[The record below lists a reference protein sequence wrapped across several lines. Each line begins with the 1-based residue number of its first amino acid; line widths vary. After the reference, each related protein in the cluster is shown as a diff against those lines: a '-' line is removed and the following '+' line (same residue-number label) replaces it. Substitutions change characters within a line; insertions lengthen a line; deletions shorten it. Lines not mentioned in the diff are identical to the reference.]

1 MNALTLPPIFAR
13 EVVISDAGIRPEQ
26 GSSGSGS
33 VSGCLLV
40 GDSTAWSAF
49 ELPKESSSYL
59 PRVELPSGPAVVVRV
74 RLPASY
80 IAGFAIACRT
90 PSIVCAFPP
99 CVFTLFMTTVFMFS
113 RARIP
118 PNRGPGSGT
127 PKQTLCDD
135 DPLPYEISWSF
146 VFFCSFTSFVCHFL
160 FLSMFRRDINL
171 TGLTLR
177 VRCLC

>member
-1 MNALTLPPIFAR
+1 MTLAFDLNR
-13 EVVISDAGIRPEQ
+13 EVV
-26 GSSGSGS
+26 
-33 VSGCLLV
+33 V
-40 GDSTAWSAF
+40 
-49 ELPKESSSYL
+49 
-59 PRVELPSGPAVVVRV
+59 AVVCLGVCWWATRRPGV
-74 RLPASY
+74 
-80 IAGFAIACRT
+80 
-90 PSIVCAFPP
+90 PSSC
-99 CVFTLFMTTVFMFS
+99 LKS
-113 RARIP
+113 RARTCRESSCRRVLLLSFACVCQLHISPASPSRVEPLDRVCFSSLCFHALHDDRFYVFTCPYP